1 MKILRVLLVDDDLK
15 FIDFAS
21 ETLSRARYSV
31 SPVSDLESASS
42 ALDGYKGK
50 AVVLSDLIVK
60 KQSALTFLRESL
72 KKYPHVPF
80 TLLARSPS
88 LEAVIEALKQGAYD
102 FLRKPVAPDI
112 LCHSVARSVE
122 KLNLTLEGE
131 KQDNETRRLLDRS
144 RADLDRAKYISEFKG
159 FLISATAHDFNST
172 LTVLDGYQQLIR
184 DRCKPCDEPVAS
196 NLLEQA
202 ARSVTRL
209 RTMSAT
215 LLDYEAA
222 ERGELIIHPKEIDL
236 PGLLNDCIAFYRPF
250 AEQKQVVM
258 SFEENV
264 PLLTVLA
271 DSGRVMQ
278 VMDNLL
284 FNAVKF
290 TPPHGEIRIGAQS
303 GGDGTATV
311 WVRDTGIGIPKKVV
325 EKIFENPAR
334 MSDRDGNA
342 RMGLGLAI
350 CRKLIEAQNGRIW
363 LESTA
368 GKGTVVS
375 FTLPMQNFSQQ

>member
-1 MKILRVLLVDDDLK
+1 MKILRVLLVDDDSK
-15 FIDFAS
+15 FIDFAV
-21 ETLSRARYSV
+21 ETLTGARYSV
-31 SPVSDLESASS
+31 SPVSDFDSASS
-42 ALDGYKGK
+42 ALDSFKGR
-50 AVVLSDLIVK
+50 AVVLSDLSVN
-60 KQSALTFLRESL
+60 KQFALTFLKESL
-72 KKYPHVPF
+72 KKYPNVPF

-88 LEAVIEALKQGAYD
+88 LESVIEALKQGAYD

-131 KQDNETRRLLDRS
+131 KQENETRRLLDRS
-144 RADLDRAKYISEFKG
+144 RVDLDRAKYISEFKG

-184 DRCKPCDEPVAS
+184 DRCKGCDEPVAT

-222 ERGELIIHPKEIDL
+222 ERGELIIHTREVDL
-236 PGLLNDCIAFYRPF
+236 AELLDGCIAFYRPF
-250 AEQKQVVM
+250 AEQKQVGM
-258 SFEENV
+258 SIEERV
-264 PLLTVLA
+264 PPLTVLA
-271 DSGRVMQ
+271 DPGRVEQ

-290 TPPHGEIRIGAQS
+290 TPSHGEIRIGAQS
-303 GGDGTATV
+303 GEDGNATV
-311 WVRDTGIGIPKKVV
+311 WVRDTGIGVPKKVL
-325 EKIFENPAR
+325 EKIFESPAR

-363 LESTA
+363 LESTP
-368 GKGTVVS
+368 GKGTTVS
-375 FTLPMQNFSQQ
+375 FTLPMQSFSQ